1 MKEDKLNIKDIVS
14 HSKKSPRNFRKK
26 APSINEDEG
35 RIFFMEVSNET
46 KWLLEPC
53 GAFVKSVSRVNS
65 YQKTIYPGTK
75 EDLMV
80 DWDQGYVKGIAMWD
94 IKDTVYRMAVVY
106 QIKVSR
112 AFK

>member
-1 MKEDKLNIKDIVS
+1 M
-14 HSKKSPRNFRKK
+14 KSPRNFRKK
-26 APSINEDEG
+26 AEEISESEG

-46 KWLLEPC
+46 KYSLEPC
-53 GAFVKSVSRVNS
+53 GAFVKSISRVNS
-65 YQKTIYPGTK
+65 YQKIINPGTK

-80 DWDQGYVKGIAMWD
+80 DWDQGYVNGIAMWD
-94 IKDTVYRMAVVY
+94 IKDTGYRMAVVY